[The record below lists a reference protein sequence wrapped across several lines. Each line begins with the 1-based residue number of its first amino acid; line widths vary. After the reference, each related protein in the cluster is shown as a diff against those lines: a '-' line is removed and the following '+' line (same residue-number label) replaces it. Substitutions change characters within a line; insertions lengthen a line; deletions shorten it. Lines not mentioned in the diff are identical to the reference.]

1 MIDHPVLHRMVSKLA
16 QRATLDEADREALL
30 SLPFRIKTFEPSSYL
45 VREGGPTEEST
56 LLLEGFAYRQKLAVS
71 GDRQILSV
79 HVPGDF
85 VDLEGALLNVA
96 DHNLQ
101 ALTRCEVAAIP
112 RKALR
117 ELIDSHGRV
126 AHALWVDTLID
137 GSIFREWLLNVGRR
151 DSKERIAHLLCEFAK
166 RLELA
171 GLGDENGYT
180 LPMTQEQLADCT
192 GLTPVHVNRTLKALE
207 EAGLIVRSG
216 RSVSIPDWERL
227 RDAAG
232 FSELYLHL
240 DQAA

>member
-1 MIDHPVLHRMVSKLA
+1 MVDHPHLQRMVEKLTG
-16 QRATLDEADREALL
+16 RANLDEADRDALL
-30 SLPFRIKTFEPSSYL
+30 ALPFRTKVFDPHSYI
-45 VREGGPTEEST
+45 VREGTPTVEST
-56 LLLEGFAYRQKLAVS
+56 FILEGFVYRQKLTPS
-71 GDRQILSV
+71 GTRQILSV

-85 VDLEGALLNVA
+85 VDLEGSLLNVA

-117 ELIDSHGRV
+117 ELIRTRAQV

-137 GSIFREWLLNVGRR
+137 ASIFREWILNVGRR
-151 DSKERIAHLLCEFAK
+151 DSKERVAHLLCEFAK

-171 GLGDENGYT
+171 GLGDENGYS

-192 GLTPVHVNRTLKALE
+192 GLTSVHVNRTLKAL
-207 EAGLIVRSG
+207 AADGLIVRHG
-216 RSVSIPDWERL
+216 RSITIPSWERL